1 MGTIAHMHTIDSTMR
16 NADRIGIVARRKL
29 VKVIAYDRFKP
40 GITMETIRALLP
52 QEVAHAWRLWKQGIV
67 RENYSR
73 VDQPGVVLVFEVEN
87 GAAAERLLADFP
99 LSRPGYLE
107 WICTPVTVPFP
118 LESLFIEESLDRV
131 KMPDAD
137 LEWSKGQTSR

>member
-1 MGTIAHMHTIDSTMR
+1 
-16 NADRIGIVARRKL
+16 
-29 VKVIAYDRFKP
+29 
-40 GITMETIRALLP
+40 METIRPLLAE
-52 QEVAHAWRLWKQGIV
+52 EVAHAWRLWKQGIV

-99 LSRPGYLE
+99 LSRAGYLE
-107 WICTPVTVPFP
+107 WTCLAVTVPFP
-118 LESLFIEESLDRV
+118 LETVFDEQTQARV

-137 LEWSKGQTSR
+137 LEWAKGQPAKRP

>member
-1 MGTIAHMHTIDSTMR
+1 MR
-16 NADRIGIVARRKL
+16 DADLIGLVARRVR

-40 GITMETIRALLP
+40 GVTMETIRPLLP

-73 VDQPGVVLVFEVEN
+73 VDESGVVLVLEVEN

-99 LSRPGYLE
+99 LSRAGYLE
-107 WICTPVTVPFP
+107 WVCIPVTVPFP
-118 LESLFIEESLDRV
+118 LESLVNEESLDRV